1 MRVTSGMMSNHL
13 LNNLNRTA
21 SKMNDT
27 QLQMTTGMKINKPSD
42 DPTGITYSLRYRQE
56 LSSNEQ
62 YQRNTD
68 SALSWL
74 GFNDDVLTEVNS
86 VMQRVRE
93 LTVQASTG
101 TNSQESHN
109 SIQAEIKQLKEQMID
124 VGNSQFNG
132 KYIFNGETYDQK
144 PYGFAKVNGVS
155 DTSAA
160 RSLVLD
166 QGQVKYTVGAGVQ
179 MSINTSGNT
188 VFGGDEADNMFAI
201 FNNLEAALDNGDLK
215 AIGAQLDMIDSRTNK
230 FAVVHA
236 EVGAKTNR
244 LELMENRLGNLET
257 NLTELQSKTEDADY
271 AKLMIKSKIEESV
284 YNASLSVGAKIIST
298 SLVDF
303 MR

>member
-21 SKMNDT
+21 SKMNNT
-27 QLQMTTGMKINKPSD
+27 QTQMTTGMKINKPSD

-74 GFNDDVLTEVNS
+74 EFNDNMLTEVGS

-101 TNSQESHN
+101 TNSQESLD
-109 SIQAEIKQLKEQMID
+109 SISAEVKQLKEQMID
-124 VGNSQFNG
+124 IGNSQFNG
-132 KYIFNGETYDQK
+132 KYIFNGEVYDQK
-144 PYGFAKVNGVS
+144 PYNFTKTDGVS
-155 DTSAA
+155 DTSAV
-160 RSLVLD
+160 RSLALD

-179 MSINTSGNT
+179 MAINTSGNT
-188 VFGGDEADNMFAI
+188 VFGGDEADNMFEI
-201 FNNLEAALDNGDLK
+201 FNNLESALAGGDLQK
-215 AIGAQLDMIDSRTNK
+215 VGSQLGLIDSRTNK
-230 FAVVHA
+230 FSVVHA

-244 LELMENRLGNLET
+244 LELMESRLGDLEV

-271 AKLMIKSKIEESV
+271 AELMIKSKIEESV

-303 MR
+303 LR

>member
-27 QLQMTTGMKINKPSD
+27 QLQMTTGLKINKPSD

-68 SALSWL
+68 SAISWL
-74 GFNDDVLTEVNS
+74 DFNDSMLTEVNS

-109 SIQAEIKQLKEQMID
+109 SIRSEIQQLKEQMID

-132 KYIFNGETYDQK
+132 KYVFNGEVYDQK
-144 PYGFAKVNGVS
+144 PYDFTKTNNVS

-160 RSLVLD
+160 QSLVLD

-201 FNNLEAALDNGDLK
+201 FNNLEAALGSGDLK
-215 AIGAQLDMIDSRTNK
+215 GIGDQLGLIDSRTSK
-230 FAVVHA
+230 FSVVHA

-244 LELMENRLGNLET
+244 LELMQSRLGNLET
-257 NLTELQSKTEDADY
+257 NLTELQSKTEDADF